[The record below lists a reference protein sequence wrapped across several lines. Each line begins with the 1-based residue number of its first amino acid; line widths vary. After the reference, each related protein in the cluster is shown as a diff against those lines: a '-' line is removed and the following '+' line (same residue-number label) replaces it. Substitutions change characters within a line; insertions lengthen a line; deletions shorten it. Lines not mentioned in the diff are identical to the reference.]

1 MTAAAS
7 ARERGRVAVLGV
19 DGGGSKVDAAL
30 VRIDGALLAAARFV
44 NGEGGETA
52 STRADAPGE
61 DADRGSRSRRTPR
74 EDDLLDMSR
83 NVAAAAAEVC
93 RRAGLDPDGRAV
105 ARLGTFCLAGA
116 DFPADDRRFLR
127 VLQGQGWAEE
137 TVVRN
142 DTFAVLRAGTERDWG
157 VAVVTGHGT
166 NCCGVAPNG
175 RTYRIPALGAVSG
188 DWGGGADIGEAGLWH
203 AVRATDGRGPATILA
218 ELVPAHFGLQRSRQ
232 VTEAIHF
239 GRLRNDR
246 IAEVAPVV
254 FGAAIEGDAVARE
267 IVDRQADEIVTMAG
281 AAIRRLRMTTLDV
294 EVVLGGGVFRND
306 DTLFF
311 KRIREGISEVA
322 ALARV
327 HVLEAPPVTGA
338 VLLGLDRLGAS
349 RRAAGRLRA
358 ALTYE
363 RLTSETGSAMK
374 E

>member
-1 MTAAAS
+1 MAAGSAS
-7 ARERGRVAVLGV
+7 GRGRVAVLGV

-30 VRIDGALLAAARFV
+30 VRIDGALISAARVV
-44 NGEGGETA
+44 NGRAGGA
-52 STRADAPGE
+52 PSMRADAPGDGE
-61 DADRGSRSRRTPR
+61 DRERGPRRTPR

-93 RRAGLDPDGRAV
+93 RRAGIDPDGPAV

-127 VLQGQGWAEE
+127 VLRTQGWAEE

-166 NCCGVAPNG
+166 NCSGVAPDG
-175 RTYRIPALGAVSG
+175 RTYRIPALGAASG
-188 DWGGGADIGEAGLWH
+188 DWGGGSDIGEAGLWH
-203 AVRATDGRGPATILA
+203 AIRATDGRGPPTILA
-218 ELVPAHFGLQRSRQ
+218 EVVPAYFGLRRPRQ

-239 GRLRNDR
+239 GRLRRDR
-246 IAEVAPVV
+246 IAEVTPVV

-281 AAIRRLRMTTLDV
+281 AAIRRLRMSTLDV

-306 DTLFF
+306 DPVFF
-311 KRIREGISEVA
+311 KRIRKGIAEVA
-322 ALARV
+322 AHARV

-338 VLLGLDRLGAS
+338 VLLGLDRLGAG

-358 ALTYE
+358 ALTDE
-363 RLTSETGSAMK
+363 CLTSETRSAM
-374 E
+374 EE

>member
-1 MTAAAS
+1 MTTAGAS
-7 ARERGRVAVLGV
+7 PGTEGIAVLGV

-30 VRIDGALLAAARFV
+30 VRIDGAVVGAARVV
-44 NGEGGETA
+44 NGRPGEEP
-52 STRADAPGE
+52 STRAGAGDG
-61 DADRGSRSRRTPR
+61 DADDGGTRPGRTPR
-74 EDDLLDMSR
+74 EDDLIDMSR
-83 NVAAAAAEVC
+83 NVSAAATEAC
-93 RRAGLDPDGRAV
+93 RRAGILPGGRAV

-116 DFPADDRRFLR
+116 DFSADDRRFLR
-127 VLQGQGWAEE
+127 VLRGQGWAEE

-166 NCCGVAPNG
+166 NCSGVAPDG

-188 DWGGGADIGEAGLWH
+188 DWGGGSDIGEAGLWH
-203 AVRATDGRGPATILA
+203 AVRATDGRGPRTRLA
-218 ELVPAHFGLQRSRQ
+218 EVVPAYFGLRRPRQ

-239 GRLRNDR
+239 GRLRHDR

-254 FGAAIEGDAVARE
+254 FAAAIEGDAVARE

-281 AAIRRLRMTTLDV
+281 AAIRRLRLSALDV

-306 DTLFF
+306 DPVFF
-311 KRIREGISEVA
+311 DRIREGISEVA
-322 ALARV
+322 PLARV

-338 VLLGLDRLGAS
+338 VLLGLDRLGAGKG
-349 RRAAGRLRA
+349 AAGRLRA
-358 ALTYE
+358 ALTDE
-363 RLTSETGSAMK
+363 RLTSETRF